1 MIANWH
7 DAMQGLET
15 AKKFCAT
22 FHIDNENRIRKTAEE
37 LGLSQKEYAAQ
48 LSNHYEQ
55 IPDVAHLQETLDLA
69 IDILSKITY
78 RKKTISLTQSACL
91 FAGAS
96 HCGIVYIS
104 PGIYPNLVTSVSW

>member
-22 FHIDNENRIRKTAEE
+22 FHADNENRIAKTAEE
-37 LGLSQKEYAAQ
+37 LGLSQEEYAAQ

-55 IPDVAHLQETLDLA
+55 IPDVAHLRETLDLA
-69 IDILSKITY
+69 MDILSKITY
-78 RKKTISLTQSACL
+78 GKKD
-91 FAGAS
+91 G
-96 HCGIVYIS
+96 
-104 PGIYPNLVTSVSW
+104 

>member
-1 MIANWH
+1 MITNWH

-22 FHIDNENRIRKTAEE
+22 FHADNENRIAKTAEE
-37 LGLSQKEYAAQ
+37 LGLSQEEYAAQ

-55 IPDVAHLQETLDLA
+55 IPDVAHLRETLDLA

-78 RKKTISLTQSACL
+78 RKKDD
-91 FAGAS
+91 
-96 HCGIVYIS
+96 
-104 PGIYPNLVTSVSW
+104 

>member
-1 MIANWH
+1 MAQSAQPPIRINPKRLGSDESMITNWH

-22 FHIDNENRIRKTAEE
+22 FHADNENRIAKTAEE
-37 LGLSQKEYAAQ
+37 LGLSQEEYAAQ

-55 IPDVAHLQETLDLA
+55 IPDVAHLRETLDLA

-78 RKKTISLTQSACL
+78 RKKDD
-91 FAGAS
+91 
-96 HCGIVYIS
+96 
-104 PGIYPNLVTSVSW
+104 